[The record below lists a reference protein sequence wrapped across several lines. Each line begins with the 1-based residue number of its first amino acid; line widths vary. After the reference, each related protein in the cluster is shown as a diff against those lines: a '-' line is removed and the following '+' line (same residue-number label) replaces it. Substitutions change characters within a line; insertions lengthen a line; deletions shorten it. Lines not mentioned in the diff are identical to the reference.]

1 MNYKVSIGSLVLF
14 ILALSLLS
22 AQELTE
28 QEVLRIE
35 NEAYNAYQEGTQ
47 LEVQGDIPAAL
58 AKYEEAVAKYEQ
70 TISAKPDNIIITAEM
85 YNKISLLY
93 YQIQDV
99 RKAAEAAEKALEK
112 YQLLATEDNAYNQV
126 IDALYKNLSVFWHTA
141 KEYDKALQYYE
152 IRRGRDPD
160 NYQIVLSMSGIYRQI
175 GQPQEALN
183 VLLQYDEQYE
193 HYRVKKAIAELYEEV
208 FNNIEQAVTF
218 YEEAFSINPQEVDI
232 LQKIGLLYHELGQV
246 DRAIQ
251 AYEDFIATE
260 PDASTLRK
268 VYKNLG
274 IFYQSIDDAGN
285 AIEAFENSIS
295 IEFDKEIAVALIQ
308 LYYSQGNYAKAR
320 EYIMAVRNVE
330 PDNPQAHYYMGLI
343 YLEGEN
349 LEAALSE
356 FQAIADHPTLGPVAR
371 EQIEYIET
379 QL

>member
-1 MNYKVSIGSLVLF
+1 MNYKVFIGSLMLF

-47 LEVQGDIPAAL
+47 LEAQGDIPGAL
-58 AKYEEAVAKYEQ
+58 EKYEEAVAKYEQ
-70 TISAKPDNIIITAEM
+70 TISEKPDNIIITAEM

-99 RKAAEAAEKALEK
+99 SKAAEAAEKALEK

-126 IDALYKNLSVFWHTA
+126 IDALYKNLSVFWYTA

-152 IRRGRDPD
+152 IRREHDQD

-183 VLLQYDEQYE
+183 VLLQYDQQYG
-193 HYRVKKAIAELYEEV
+193 HFRVKKAIAELYEKT
-208 FNNIEQAVTF
+208 FNNIEQAITF
-218 YEEAFSINPQEVDI
+218 YEEAFSINPKEVDI

-246 DRAIQ
+246 DKAIQ

-260 PDASTLRK
+260 PNASTLRK

-285 AIEAFENSIS
+285 AIEAFENSIN

-308 LYYSQGNYAKAR
+308 LYYSQGNYANAR

-330 PDNPQAHYYMGLI
+330 PDNPQAYYYMGLM
-343 YLEGEN
+343 YLEEEN

-356 FQAIADHPTLGPVAR
+356 FQAIADHPTLGPAAR
-371 EQIEYIET
+371 DQIEYIEK